1 MPAIPNAKVK
11 SICKVIPPALIAA
24 ITLGVYS
31 STLLNG
37 FVYDDNHILL
47 GNIWVTDFRYASD
60 ILFSSLMSFDAAKTA
75 SNTYRPLLF
84 FLFMAEHYVFGF
96 KPLGFHLVNI
106 VLHAANAVL
115 VYYLAIF
122 LLKDACG
129 EGDRGRLI
137 GTVCAVF
144 AGLVFSLHTVNTEV
158 VNWVSAQAELTYAFF
173 TLASF
178 NIFIRAGAGRPTG
191 RLILSAF
198 LFLLALFCKETAA
211 ALLPIIFL
219 YGLTE
224 KGRGLVKG
232 WRGYLQFVLA
242 FFAFMAIRTYAVG
255 GIIHHKQADLGMG
268 GAVINV
274 FPLVAGYFSKLVYPS
289 GLNILYEFHPA
300 RGLGDVRVMAGMVIT
315 IAFIVC
321 AVFFRKTRPVYAA
334 LIVAAVPLLPVLYI
348 PALSSAAFAD
358 RYLYL
363 PSAGFAL
370 LLAYISGHALQR
382 RGASVAAAV
391 FVSVILLVSYSAASI
406 ERGRIWRD
414 DYSLWAD
421 ALEKSPNNP
430 NVHYNFAWAS
440 HGKGDFGNAI
450 AHYSETIRLDK
461 GAADA
466 HYNLGVIY
474 AYRKDTKEAAFEF
487 REALRIDPGYKEAK
501 DRLREL
507 ELSQGRNDGY

>member
-1 MPAIPNAKVK
+1 MPAIPDAKLK
-11 SICKVIPPALIAA
+11 LIYRLIPPALIAA
-24 ITLGVYS
+24 VTLGVYA

-47 GNIWVTDFRYASD
+47 SNIWVTDFRYAPD
-60 ILFSSLMSFDAAKTA
+60 ILFSPLMSFDAAKTA

-115 VYYLAIF
+115 VYYLAGFF
-122 LLKDACG
+122 LKGSFGEG
-129 EGDRGRLI
+129 EGDRGRLT

-158 VNWVSAQAELTYAFF
+158 VNWVSAQAELTYTFF

-178 NIFIRAGAGRPTG
+178 NIFIRAGAGRRTG
-191 RLILSAF
+191 LMILSALF
-198 LFLLALFCKETAA
+198 FLLALFCKETAA

-224 KGRGLVKG
+224 KGRGPVKG
-232 WRGYLQFVLA
+232 WKGYLLFVLT
-242 FFAFMAIRTYAVG
+242 FFAFMAIRTYAIG
-255 GIIHHKQADLGMG
+255 GIIHHKQADLGIWS
-268 GAVINV
+268 AVVNV

-300 RGLGDVRVMAGMVIT
+300 RGLSDIRVIAGIAIT
-315 IAFIVC
+315 IAFMVC
-321 AVFFRKTRPVYAA
+321 AVFFRRRRPVYTA
-334 LIVAAVPLLPVLYI
+334 LVVAAVPLLPVLYI
-348 PALSSAAFAD
+348 PALSTAASAD

-363 PSAGFAL
+363 PSVGFAI
-370 LLAYISGHALQR
+370 LLAYLCGQALKR
-382 RGASVAAAV
+382 RGTAVAAV
-391 FVSVILLVSYSAASI
+391 FVSVILLAAYSVASI
-406 ERGRIWRD
+406 ERGRVWRD

-421 ALEKSPNNP
+421 ALKKSPNNP

-487 REALRIDPGYKEAK
+487 REALKINPGYKEAA
-501 DRLREL
+501 DRLL
-507 ELSQGRNDGY
+507 EIQSGSLQ

>member
-1 MPAIPNAKVK
+1 MPGIRDAKANH
-11 SICKVIPPALIAA
+11 IYGVIPPVLIAA
-24 ITLGVYS
+24 ITLGVYA

-47 GNIWVTDFRYASD
+47 NNIWVTDLRYAPD
-60 ILFSSLMSFDAAKTA
+60 IVFSSLMSFDAAKTA

-96 KPLGFHLVNI
+96 KPWGFHLVNI

-115 VYYLAIF
+115 VYYLAVF
-122 LLKDACG
+122 LLKDSCG
-129 EGDRGRLI
+129 EGDKGRLMGRI
-137 GTVCAVF
+137 CALF
-144 AGLVFSLHTVNTEV
+144 AGLVFALHTINTEV
-158 VNWVSAQAELTYAFF
+158 VNWVSAQSELTYTFF
-173 TLASF
+173 ALASF
-178 NIFIRAGAGRPTG
+178 NIFIRAGEGRRRG
-191 RLILSAF
+191 LMVLSALF
-198 LFLLALFCKETAA
+198 FLLALSCKETAA

-224 KGRGLVKG
+224 KGRGPVKG
-232 WRGYLQFVLA
+232 WKAYMLFVIA

-255 GIIHHKQADLGMG
+255 GIIHHKQADLGIG
-268 GAVINV
+268 SAVINV

-300 RGLGDVRVMAGMVIT
+300 RSFNDVRVIAGIAIT

-334 LIVAAVPLLPVLYI
+334 LIIAAVPLLPVLYI

-363 PSAGFAL
+363 PSVGFAL
-370 LLAYISGHALQR
+370 LLAYLCGQALKR
-382 RGASVAAAV
+382 RRSAVAAV
-391 FVSVILLVSYSAASI
+391 FVSVILLAAYSTASI
-406 ERGRIWRD
+406 ERGRVWRD

-421 ALEKSPNNP
+421 SLEKSPNNP

-440 HGKGDFGNAI
+440 HGKGDLENAVR
-450 AHYSETIRLDK
+450 HYSETIRLDR

-474 AYRKDTKEAAFEF
+474 AYRKDVQGAAMEF
-487 REALRIDPGYKEAK
+487 SEALRINPGYKEAA
-501 DRLREL
+501 DRLREIQSGSL
-507 ELSQGRNDGY
+507 Q